1 MRGSLDRS
9 AGSAWCFAKGLINTT
24 TKKEKKKLVANKYV
38 KRPRLSKAQN
48 LRYFQRDLRD

>member
-24 TKKEKKKLVANKYV
+24 TKKEKKKT
-38 KRPRLSKAQN
+38 RSKQVCQKATT
-48 LRYFQRDLRD
+48 L